1 MRIWVDEVAMSGIY
15 LSVVLVVVA
24 AALAIRLAF
33 ASRSDE

>member
-1 MRIWVDEVAMSGIY
+1 MRLWVDEVAMSGIY

-33 ASRSDE
+33 ASRHED

>member
-1 MRIWVDEVAMSGIY
+1 MSGIY

>member
-1 MRIWVDEVAMSGIY
+1 MRLWVDEVAMSGIY

>member
-1 MRIWVDEVAMSGIY
+1 MRLWVDEVAMSGIY

-24 AALAIRLAF
+24 AALAVRLAF

>member
-1 MRIWVDEVAMSGIY
+1 MSGVY
-15 LSVVLVVVA
+15 LSVVLVVAA